1 MHDFENC
8 DALVG
13 KKRALALAESEDE
26 QEVVAA
32 FLCYTDLIRRRQS
45 LFASYQAAAEAAISL
60 YVKYR
65 GGIQSI
71 RVFDVPNVT
80 FQPEAICEKWFVQ
93 HFRFTHHA
101 MDRVVLA
108 FMNVGFPSVVR
119 SSARDK
125 CSLYDAMCMM
135 CFKYSYPTRL
145 GTMVRIFGSS
155 VCRMGRLI
163 SALRRMISSRFR
175 TKLISPSKL
184 TRQALANFSAA
195 VQEKSGLSNC
205 VGFIDGTVRPICKPS
220 VLQGSCYNGKDRVH
234 ALKYQGITTPDGMI
248 LQLSGPWPGARH
260 DQFMVRESG
269 IQDYMCSLPRR
280 EDGAM
285 YVLYADQG
293 YSEDVGIVTPY
304 FDGAINS
311 LHEAFN
317 QQMASSRISVE
328 WAFGNIVQQWASTSF
343 TATQQML
350 SNRKVGQVYIV
361 AAFLCN
367 LLNTMSP
374 NNTSQYFG
382 VQPPSLELYL
392 QQMYSPL

>member
-1 MHDFENC
+1 
-8 DALVG
+8 
-13 KKRALALAESEDE
+13 
-26 QEVVAA
+26 
-32 FLCYTDLIRRRQS
+32 
-45 LFASYQAAAEAAISL
+45 
-60 YVKYR
+60 
-65 GGIQSI
+65 
-71 RVFDVPNVT
+71 
-80 FQPEAICEKWFVQ
+80 
-93 HFRFTHHA
+93 
-101 MDRVVLA
+101 
-108 FMNVGFPSVVR
+108 
-119 SSARDK
+119 
-125 CSLYDAMCMM
+125 
-135 CFKYSYPTRL
+135 
-145 GTMVRIFGSS
+145 
-155 VCRMGRLI
+155 
-163 SALRRMISSRFR
+163 
-175 TKLISPSKL
+175 
-184 TRQALANFSAA
+184 